1 MTTDPEGD
9 SSLRRRTAVNTASN
23 VGGTVFGLAVGFAVT
38 PFILHRVGPT
48 SYGLWMLAISLVSY
62 GALLDFGVCNAVTK
76 YVASYRRQGDVD
88 SLRGVVATGL
98 LALLVAGLI
107 VLLATLVLAAIFPLA
122 FNVSSGDEATSRWL
136 VVLSGLTVAVTLP
149 SGITLAVLRG
159 LQRFDLVNLIS
170 TAGVVLNAGLAVCI
184 VALGGGV
191 VAIAAA
197 FVPLELA
204 MQVPMVLA
212 IRRTAPELK
221 LGFRGAT
228 REFAR
233 SVASFGV
240 AQFVMGASAQARIR
254 GPEAVIGAVL
264 PVGRVTSYT
273 IARRLGTIPNMLS
286 DQFVNVLM
294 PLASHLHAGDERSRL
309 RAVQVASTRVALAIA
324 LVVAC
329 PLLVLGRPFITA
341 WLGPQYA
348 GSTTPMLLLM
358 GAGLTATVVWPSS
371 AMLIGMGRNAT
382 LAVLTA
388 TSALLTIGLAIV
400 LIHPLGVTGAALAV
414 LIGTAVESLGF
425 ALPYTMRVIG
435 VRARSLAVDA
445 VLPALAPAVP
455 ALAVLYLTREAV
467 QPASFLAIGAVGLL
481 GSAVYAV
488 CYLSLP
494 TTASER
500 EPLLAFLSGF
510 ARLARVRIVRAQA
523 HPDK

>member
-1 MTTDPEGD
+1 LSTDPEGD
-9 SSLRRRTAVNTASN
+9 SSLRRRTAVNSASN

-38 PFILHRVGPT
+38 PFILHRVGAT

-88 SLRGVVATGL
+88 RLGGVVATGL
-98 LALLVAGLI
+98 LALLAAGLI
-107 VLLATLVLAAIFPLA
+107 VLLATAVLAAIFPLA
-122 FNVSSGDEATSRWL
+122 FNVSKADEATSRWL
-136 VVLSGLTVAVTLP
+136 VVLSGLSVAVTLP
-149 SGITLAVLRG
+149 SGIPLAVLRG

-170 TAGVVLNAGLAVCI
+170 TAGVALNAGLAISV

-191 VAIAAA
+191 VAVAAA
-197 FVPLELA
+197 YLPLELA

-233 SVASFGV
+233 SVASFGA
-240 AQFVMGASAQARIR
+240 AQFVMGVSAQARIR
-254 GPEAVIGAVL
+254 APEAVIGAFL

-273 IARRLGTIPNMLS
+273 IARRLGAIPNMLS

-294 PLASHLHAGDERSRL
+294 PLASHLHAGNERSRL
-309 RAVQVASTRVALAIA
+309 RAVQVASTRVALAIS

-358 GAGLTATVVWPSS
+358 GAGLAATVAWPSG
-371 AMLIGMGRNAT
+371 AILIGMGRNAV
-382 LAVLTA
+382 LAVFTA
-388 TSALLTIGLAIV
+388 TSALLSIGLAV
-400 LIHPLGVTGAALAV
+400 ALIHPLGVTGAALAV
-414 LIGTAVESLGF
+414 LIGTTLESVGL
-425 ALPYTMRVIG
+425 ALPYSMRVIG
-435 VRARSLAVDA
+435 TRARPLVVDA
-445 VLPALAPAVP
+445 VLPALAPAVLS
-455 ALAVLYLTREAV
+455 LAVLYVTREAL
-467 QPASFLAIGAVGLL
+467 QPTSFLAIGAIGFL
-481 GSAVYAV
+481 GAAVYAIA
-488 CYLSLP
+488 YLSLP
-494 TTASER
+494 STASER

-510 ARLARVRIVRAQA
+510 ARFARLRIVRPQT